1 MTVVKIQREVKN
13 FPATKATD
21 FQQDSGGFDKKFR
34 LHGTQGIYEDVN
46 VPKFRC

>member
-1 MTVVKIQREVKN
+1 MTVVKIQSEK
-13 FPATKATD
+13 FFSKKATD